1 MPTYRYECT
10 NGHPHEHIMTIAEM
24 EVFEIARPEC
34 HCGAFL
40 RRNYST
46 QKHVKFHEGLYEH
59 VADDPMYISSAQQL
73 VDECRK
79 RDNTSQYMADMGGMF
94 GAKENRWI

>member
-1 MPTYRYECT
+1 
-10 NGHPHEHIMTIAEM
+10 MTIAEM
-24 EVFEIARPEC
+24 
-34 HCGAFL
+34 GAFEAAL
-40 RRNYST
+40 PICACGKPLHRNYST
-46 QKHVKFHEGLYEH
+46 QKHVKFHEGIYEN

-79 RDNTSQYMADMGGMF
+79 RNNTSQYMADMGGMF